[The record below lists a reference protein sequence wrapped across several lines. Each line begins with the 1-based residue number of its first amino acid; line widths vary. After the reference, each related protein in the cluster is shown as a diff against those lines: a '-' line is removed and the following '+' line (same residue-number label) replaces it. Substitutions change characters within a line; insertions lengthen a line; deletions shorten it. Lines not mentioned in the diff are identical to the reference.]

1 MGSFRFRKS
10 FKIVPGVKLNINKQS
25 LSVTAGVRGAHY
37 TLNSKGYRTASV
49 GLPGT
54 GLSYRD
60 TRKLG
65 VKKPTA
71 TQPKAIPAPAV
82 IRERIWSTVING
94 TELVIEMVV
103 VPGSP
108 DSYDLFV
115 GDGTSWH
122 GIANYDD
129 LHSLAPE
136 AQQWQAYLRN
146 GGTVAA
152 WLETWS

>member
-1 MGSFRFRKS
+1 MSRRACAGRTTRS
-10 FKIVPGVKLNINKQS
+10 
-25 LSVTAGVRGAHY
+25 TARA
-37 TLNSKGYRTASV
+37 TALHRWACRV
-49 GLPGT
+49 T